1 MYIYVV
7 YSLILSIFAVT
18 LFSFNPVSG
27 SLDSGK
33 FYSYFQQ
40 DNKGKVLGAEEAQ
53 GQTKDPEII
62 GAGKLAVN
70 EIKPVEIA
78 STSTATSTL
87 INAPQEEDKKIV
99 TPVKKESPATLEIS
113 AASAIVKDAKTG
125 KILFG
130 KDIDKELPVASI
142 TKLMTVLVFLD
153 QNPDWEKAYTI
164 KAKDMVQGGKIYLFP
179 GDVVKNKD
187 LLAFSLVGSDN
198 VATEALVSSSGLKAE
213 DFIKKMNAKAQ
224 ALGLINTNFA
234 DPVGL
239 SEQSVSTA
247 SEISRLIEEAMS
259 KDRIKIALSSESY
272 QFTTVN
278 KKKKIIYNTDDLLKI
293 FSDKKEDIKI
303 LGGKTGYT
311 NSAGGCFAAKFSQ
324 DNGKEIV
331 SIVLGSENQNTRFK
345 ETENLVRWTYSNY
358 KWE

>member
-53 GQTKDPEII
+53 GQIKDPQII
-62 GAGKLAVN
+62 GGGKLAVN
-70 EIKPVEIA
+70 ETKPIDSA

-87 INAPQEEDKKIV
+87 INAPKEDKKIV
-99 TPVKKESPATLEIS
+99 TPIKKESPATLEIS
-113 AASAIVKDAKTG
+113 AASAIVKDTATG

-130 KDIDKELPVASI
+130 KDIDKELPIASI
-142 TKLMTVLVFLD
+142 TKLMTALVFLD
-153 QNPDWEKAYTI
+153 QKPDWEKAYTM
-164 KAKDMVQGGKIYLFP
+164 KAKDMIQGGKIYLFP

-187 LLAFSLVGSDN
+187 LLSFSLVGSDN
-198 VATEALVSSSGLKAE
+198 VATEALVSSSGLKLE

-224 ALGLINTNFA
+224 ALGLVNTSFA

-247 SEISRLIEEAMS
+247 AEISKLIEEAMS
-259 KDRIKIALSSESY
+259 KDRIRAALSSGNY
-272 QFTTVN
+272 QFTTLN

-293 FSDKKEDIKI
+293 FSNNKEAIKI

-311 NSAGGCFAAKFSQ
+311 DSAGGCFAAKFSQ

-345 ETENLVRWTYSNY
+345 ETENLVRWTYDNY
-358 KWE
+358 RWE